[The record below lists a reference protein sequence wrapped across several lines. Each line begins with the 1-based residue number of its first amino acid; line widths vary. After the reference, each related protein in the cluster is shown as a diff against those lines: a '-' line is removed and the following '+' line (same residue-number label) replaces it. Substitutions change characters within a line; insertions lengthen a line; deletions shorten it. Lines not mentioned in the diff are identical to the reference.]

1 MIDLSIIIV
10 NLNTKKLVVEAL
22 TSIEASY
29 PKEMAE
35 GKFEVIVSDNGSTD
49 GSMAAFREYKKQ
61 SAMKLL
67 ILLDNKRNLG
77 FAKGNN
83 VGVKKAKG
91 RYILFLNPDTVMYP
105 KTLTTLLEFM
115 DSHPQAG
122 AVGCQVNVPTGG
134 IDEASHRG
142 FPTPWNAFTHF
153 SGLERKFPKSRI
165 FAGYIRG
172 WEDMAKIHEVPS
184 IVGACMFVRRE
195 AGEQVGWWCEEY
207 FFYGEDLDFCYSL
220 WEEGWK
226 IYYIP
231 TVHILHY
238 GGVTIG
244 IKKYSQLVSP
254 ADIEKK
260 KFSQLHRFEA
270 MRIFYKRHYMQ
281 KYPKFVTWAVFK
293 GIDYLYRKNISQI
306 TVQPS
311 TTPAVLP
318 ATQEGH

>member
-10 NLNTKKLVVEAL
+10 NLNTKQFVLDAL
-22 TSIEASY
+22 TSIEKNY
-29 PKEMAE
+29 KE
-35 GKFEVIVSDNGSTD
+35 EVAKGTYEIIISDNGSID
-49 GSMAAFREYKKQ
+49 GSVAAFREYKKT
-61 SAMKLL
+61 SSMKLL
-67 ILLDNKRNLG
+67 MILDNKKNLG

-105 KTLTTLLEFM
+105 KTLSTLIDFM
-115 DSHPQAG
+115 DTHKDAG
-122 AVGCQVNVPTGG
+122 AAGCRVDVPTGG

-153 SGLERKFPKSRI
+153 SGLERKFPHSKL
-165 FAGYIRG
+165 FAGYTRG
-172 WEDMAKIHEVPS
+172 WEDLNKIHEVPS
-184 IVGACMFVRRE
+184 IVGACMLVRRE

-220 WEEGWK
+220 WEKGWK

-244 IKKYSQLVSP
+244 IKKYSQHTSSE
-254 ADIEKK
+254 DIEKK
-260 KFSQLHRFEA
+260 RFSQMHRFEA
-270 MRIFYKRHYMQ
+270 MRIFYKRHYMK

-293 GIDYLYRKNISQI
+293 GIDYLHKKNAPKVTKI
-306 TVQPS
+306 
-311 TTPAVLP
+311 
-318 ATQEGH
+318 

>member
-10 NLNTKKLVVEAL
+10 NLNTKQFVLDAL
-22 TSIEASY
+22 TSIEKNY
-29 PKEMAE
+29 KE
-35 GKFEVIVSDNGSTD
+35 EVAKGTYEIIISDNGSID
-49 GSMAAFREYKKQ
+49 GSVAAFREYKKT
-61 SAMKLL
+61 SSMKLL
-67 ILLDNKRNLG
+67 MILDNKKNLG

-105 KTLTTLLEFM
+105 KTLSMLIDFM
-115 DSHPQAG
+115 DTHTDAG
-122 AVGCQVNVPTGG
+122 AAGCRVDVPTGG

-153 SGLERKFPKSRI
+153 SGLERKFPHSKL
-165 FAGYIRG
+165 FAGYTRG
-172 WEDMAKIHEVPS
+172 WEDLNKIHEVPS
-184 IVGACMFVRRE
+184 IVGACMLVRRE

-220 WEEGWK
+220 WEKGWK

-244 IKKYSQLVSP
+244 IKKYSQHTSSE
-254 ADIEKK
+254 DIEKK
-260 KFSQLHRFEA
+260 RFSQMHRFEA
-270 MRIFYKRHYMQ
+270 MRIFYKRHYMK
-281 KYPKFVTWAVFK
+281 KYPKFITWAVFK
-293 GIDYLYRKNISQI
+293 GIDYLHKKNAPKVTKI
-306 TVQPS
+306 
-311 TTPAVLP
+311 
-318 ATQEGH
+318 